1 MTDREHDPAANSPL
15 EAQDTR
21 PALTLDVALYEG
33 YLEDSDLT
41 EDQRRDFL
49 EALWSILVGFV
60 DLGFGV
66 HPLQQAGLSCEQ
78 NADFLALEPPDV
90 VSSSSPSN
98 TIVIDKQSDRSSIER
113 PDKEES

>member
-15 EAQDTR
+15 DAQDTR

-66 HPLQQAGLSCEQ
+66 HPLQQAGLNCEQ
-78 NADFLALEPPDV
+78 NADFLAIDAADV

-98 TIVIDKQSDRSSIER
+98 TIVIDKQSDRSSIKR